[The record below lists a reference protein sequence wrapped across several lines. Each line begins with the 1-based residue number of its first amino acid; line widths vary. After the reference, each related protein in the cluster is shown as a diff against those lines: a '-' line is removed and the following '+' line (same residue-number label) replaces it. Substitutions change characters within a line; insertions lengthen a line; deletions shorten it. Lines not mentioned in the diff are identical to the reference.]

1 MFYEVLVLVDAI
13 IINMHGMNNI
23 NFTNF
28 RISVTAQTYVSKEFE
43 KGKA

>member
-1 MFYEVLVLVDAI
+1 VLVLVDALI
-13 IINMHGMNNI
+13 VNMHGMNNT

-28 RISVTAQTYVSKEFE
+28 RISVTAETSVSKEFE